1 MEVTRHFTAT
11 TIIVHGNK
19 VLLHKHKKLKRWL
32 PVGGHIDRD
41 ELPLDAARREVK
53 EEAGLDVE
61 FYGVEQELHEFPDVR
76 ELVRPVR
83 LLLEDINP
91 YHQHIDFVFYAKSKT
106 ADINEDAEEYES
118 LRWFSLD
125 ELKHEECMP
134 EDVVFLAQEAI
145 QLLSK

>member
-11 TIIVHGNK
+11 TLIVHDKK

-53 EEAGLDVE
+53 EEAGLEVE
-61 FYGVEQELHEFPDVR
+61 FYVAEQDLLEFPDVR
-76 ELVRPVR
+76 EIARPAR

-91 YHQHIDFVFYAKSKT
+91 YHQHIDFVYYAKSRT

-125 ELKHEECMP
+125 ELENEECMP
-134 EDVVFLAQEAI
+134 ADVVFLAQEAV